1 MSNDSTPIVSVVIPT
16 RNRIDL
22 LKVAL
27 DAVASQSLRELE
39 VIVVDDGSDA
49 STLDAYPKL
58 WASYDGRFQLQKPAF
73 PDAPGTGPSATRNRG
88 IAAAR
93 GEFVAFCDDDDH
105 WNRSDHLE
113 LAAKVMR
120 ACEADLYFSNMRG
133 ENKGKITIPD
143 WFPDSP
149 RLARGK
155 RVNDEPVVYE
165 VSLPDMAVTM
175 RHHFANPSGFI
186 IRRSLLDEVGGF
198 WERTDFGEDMDLT
211 LRVADRC
218 RRILY
223 RPDPV
228 VSFNVSPRSSAFNR
242 RTKLDQSL
250 LCVLDAQHAESLC
263 RDRRLRCTARSIESW
278 HLRKIAGYLMEE
290 GRAGDALSMAWR
302 AVCIH
307 PRPGAA
313 VFWARVVGKA
323 ILDRLG
329 GGGASAGNGLQ

>member
-1 MSNDSTPIVSVVIPT
+1 MADNATPIISVVIPT

-27 DAVASQSLRELE
+27 DAVASQTLKEFE

-49 STLDAYPKL
+49 QTHEAYTRL
-58 WASYDGRFQLQKPAF
+58 WEGYDERFGLQKPPF
-73 PDAPGTGPSATRNRG
+73 PDVPGTGPSAARNRG

-105 WNRSDHLE
+105 WNRQDHLE
-113 LAAKVMR
+113 LGARLMR
-120 ACEADLYFSNMRG
+120 AVDADFYFTNMRA
-133 ENKGKITIPD
+133 ESNGKVTIPD
-143 WFPDSP
+143 WFPNSP
-149 RLARGK
+149 RLTRGK
-155 RVNDEPVVYE
+155 RVNDEPAVYE
-165 VSLPDMAVTM
+165 VSLPDMAATM
-175 RHHFANPSGFI
+175 RHHFANPTGWI

-198 WERTDFGEDMDLT
+198 WERTDFGEDMNLI

-223 RPDPV
+223 RPQQV

-263 RDRRLRCTARSIESW
+263 RDARLRRCARSIESW
-278 HLRKIAGYLMEE
+278 HLRKIAQYMVQE
-290 GRAGDALSMAWR
+290 GRAGEALSMAWR

-307 PRPGAA
+307 PRPGGAA
-313 VFWARVVGKA
+313 FLMRLIGKSIVA
-323 ILDRLG
+323 RLG
-329 GGGASAGNGLQ
+329 GGGTH